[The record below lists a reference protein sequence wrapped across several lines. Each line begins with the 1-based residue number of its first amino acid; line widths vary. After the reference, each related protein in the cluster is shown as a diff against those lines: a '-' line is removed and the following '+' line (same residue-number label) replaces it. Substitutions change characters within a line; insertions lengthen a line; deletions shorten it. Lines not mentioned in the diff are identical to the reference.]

1 MLIFSVLWFK
11 GIEYRLL
18 WFVRGDGFGSVA
30 VMVKE
35 ELCEKV
41 VEIERVRDGVVAVVM
56 VLEQDVLSLIC
67 GYFSAHEEVWR
78 KNNLF

>member
-1 MLIFSVLWFK
+1 M
-11 GIEYRLL
+11 
-18 WFVRGDGFGSVA
+18 A

-67 GYFSAHEEVWR
+67 GYFPAHEEVWR